1 MTVFEREFC
10 SGKSQMTMLGGFEP
24 TSLDLSHLAKKL
36 LQGVLTVFCKVENG
50 WRATV
55 PTVGVKTP

>member
-1 MTVFEREFC
+1 MLLFYIRLSSMTVFEREFC

-36 LQGVLTVFCKVENG
+36 LQGVLLLC
-50 WRATV
+50 
-55 PTVGVKTP
+55 